1 MAGLVRCATVCLS
14 VAGLLAMSFGA
25 DAGLP
30 PEIKAKIDA
39 KIAIYK
45 AWGAASEIVKAVKD
59 HNANPPAEYKDM
71 TNDKWKAV
79 TVMSP
84 EVLALTKNDVAA
96 FMKAHKDSC
105 VVKAFVSGAD
115 GAKVGFLAKTLAWSH
130 AGAPKHEVPMTGKIW
145 IGHVEV
151 DKGTGVE
158 AVQVGFPVL
167 DGGKPIGSIVID
179 FATSKL

>member
-1 MAGLVRCATVCLS
+1 MVCLS
-14 VAGLLAMSFGA
+14 VAGLVAMSFGA

-30 PEIKAKIDA
+30 PDIKTKIDA
-39 KIAIYK
+39 KIALYK
-45 AWGAASEIVKAVKD
+45 AWETAPEIVKAVKD

-84 EVLALTKNDVAA
+84 EARALTKNDVAA
-96 FMKAHKDSC
+96 YMKAHKDSSI
-105 VVKAFVSGAD
+105 VKAFVSGSD
-115 GAKVGFLAKTLAWSH
+115 GTKVGFLAKTLAWNH
-130 AGAPKHEVPMTGKIW
+130 AGAPKHDIPMTGKIW

-151 DKGTGVE
+151 DKGTGIE

-167 DGGKPIGSIVID
+167 DNGKAIGSIVID